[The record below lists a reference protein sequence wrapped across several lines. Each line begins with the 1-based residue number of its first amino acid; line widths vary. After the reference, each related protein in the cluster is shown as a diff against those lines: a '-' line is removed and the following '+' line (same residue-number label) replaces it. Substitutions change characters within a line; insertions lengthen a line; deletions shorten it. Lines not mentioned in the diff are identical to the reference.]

1 MRARLTDKN
10 VGQSKPIDMNS
21 ILIVEDEAIIRFELV
36 DFFEDE
42 GYCVHEAGNADQAIA
57 ILAQHSS
64 IRVVLTDID
73 MPGSMDGLRLA
84 HYIRERYPPTLLL
97 LVSGRVSLPQGALPT
112 HSAFLSKPFDPARLM
127 RTIEDMTR

>member
-1 MRARLTDKN
+1 MPMP
-10 VGQSKPIDMNS
+10 KPVDLNS

-36 DFFEDE
+36 DFFEDA
-42 GYCVHEAGNADQAIA
+42 GYHVFEAESADQAIA
-57 ILAQHSS
+57 ILDRHDR

-73 MPGSMDGLRLA
+73 MPGSMNGLRLA

-97 LVSGRVSLPQGALPT
+97 LVSGRVTVPEAELPT

-127 RTIEDMTR
+127 RTIDEMTR